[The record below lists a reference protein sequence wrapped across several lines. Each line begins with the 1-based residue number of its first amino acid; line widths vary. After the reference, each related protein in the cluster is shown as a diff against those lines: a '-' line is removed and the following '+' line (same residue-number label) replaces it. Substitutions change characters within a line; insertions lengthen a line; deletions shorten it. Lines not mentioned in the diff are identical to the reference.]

1 MVMLMPSKTPHFVK
15 YNLYFKMQINGFVE
29 KNDIIGAIF
38 GQLEGIL
45 PPELDPQNLL
55 NTGRIGR
62 IEVSL
67 VHREGKTFAEIM
79 IPCSLNKVETSVLA
93 AAVETINKIG
103 PASAETHLDRIEN
116 VLEERRK
123 VIVERASEIL
133 GSWYSYEKTEIP
145 PEKIPKLIEERARK
159 TKMITIGSE
168 NLPAG
173 IGTLKSDEIII
184 VEGRAD
190 VINLIRY
197 GFDNVVAVGG
207 SGTVPQ
213 TIIDLSK
220 KKTTTAFVDGDR
232 AGLLL
237 LKSLLQAA
245 DIDYIAIAP
254 RGKEV
259 EELTFKEI
267 KRSLD
272 NRIPTENLSLDLD
285 RLEKVIEH
293 YFLRI
298 EEKGKIEPEDFELMI
313 EAKLDRISG
322 GRKFIA
328 VDDTMNEIISGNIAL
343 LDSLIDHLPA
353 NVSGIITDV
362 ELNESLI
369 EKIREKGI
377 EFIAYRGKNNS
388 IEVIRF
394 NEQINSRQT
403 SKS

>member
-1 MVMLMPSKTPHFVK
+1 MPGKVPHFVK
-15 YNLYFKMQINGFVE
+15 YNLFFKMQINGFVE

-67 VHREGKTFAEIM
+67 THREGKTFAEIM
-79 IPCSLNKVETSVLA
+79 IPCSLNKVEASVLA

-116 VLEERRK
+116 ILEERRK
-123 VIVERASEIL
+123 IIIERASEIL
-133 GSWYSYEKTEIP
+133 SSWYSFERTEIQ
-145 PEKIPKLIEERARK
+145 PEKIPRLIEEKARK
-159 TKMITIGSE
+159 TKMITIGTE

-173 IGTLKSDEIII
+173 VGTLKSEEIII

-207 SGTVPQ
+207 SGTIPN
-213 TIIDLSK
+213 TIVELSK

-259 EELTFKEI
+259 EDLTFKEI

-272 NRIPTENLSLDLD
+272 NRIPTENLTLDLD
-285 RLEKVIEH
+285 KLEKIIDH
-293 YFLRI
+293 YFV
-298 EEKGKIEPEDFELMI
+298 KIEKREGMETEDINLLI
-313 EAKLDRISG
+313 EAMLDKISG
-322 GRKFIA
+322 SRKFVA
-328 VDDTMNEIISGNIAL
+328 VDQNINEIISGNIAL
-343 LDSLIDHLPA
+343 LEALLEHLPK
-353 NVSGIITDV
+353 NVYGIITDV
-362 ELNESLI
+362 ELNE
-369 EKIREKGI
+369 KIINKAKEMGI
-377 EFIAYRGKNNS
+377 AFIAYRGRSNNIEIIRLKNNTD
-388 IEVIRF
+388 IE
-394 NEQINSRQT
+394 
-403 SKS
+403 KSS